1 MIRWIDGSSWS
12 YANWGPEEP
21 NRGLW
26 YNSFNINMTENVYGN
41 TTEYFNKPY
50 YVYVIN
56 GKWNDHSSLANSVQ
70 AEDMIFPTS
79 YVCEIEMQE

>member
-1 MIRWIDGSSWS
+1 
-12 YANWGPEEP
+12 
-21 NRGLW
+21 
-26 YNSFNINMTENVYGN
+26 MTENVYGN

-70 AEDMIFPTS
+70 EEDMIFPTS